1 MSDLDNLLE
10 ELVKNVSLKLDEQQ
24 KEIVQLRS
32 EMNELKSHN
41 HNDFSVILGDISQK
55 VDNANHSLTIAI
67 NSLQKQINE
76 IDRKKIDDINIQKKE
91 DNNVQK
97 KDDINDLTKLPAYA
111 KTELFKEIRRPVNL
125 NELYMVVLQ
134 SQRTINELQTA
145 VDSILRRQ

>member
-32 EMNELKSHN
+32 EMNDLKSHKQ
-41 HNDFSVILGDISQK
+41 HDFSTVLGDISQK
-55 VDNANHSLTIAI
+55 VDSTNHNLTIAI

-76 IDRKKIDDINIQKKE
+76 IDHKKTDNIQVK
-91 DNNVQK
+91 K

-111 KTELFKEIRRPVNL
+111 KTELFKEVRRPVNL